1 MPDDLGGLPFRD
13 GEGPSSEERRAADE
27 AFASL
32 VLDDDFVE
40 AAEIHEPTAA
50 ERILFAAMERAESEA
65 AAELGLYYRD
75 PDIDPGGAD
84 GLAGFEGPDSLDSL
98 DPSTDLSDP
107 STDPERADAFDGFDG
122 EDPDDEG
129 RFDRSDYTRYATEDP
144 EEQDGVAVPP
154 AFAPAPPPPAHA
166 YARFGGDGGAHARA
180 HPPHWGTRGP
190 GWRPARWQRPVAC
203 VLAMVMGISVIAFA
217 LIAVQRSGS
226 APSRDPGPGEDER
239 TVVEPDGAGGGS

>member
-13 GEGPSSEERRAADE
+13 GEGPDSEERRAADE

-65 AAELGLYYRD
+65 VAEFGLYYRD

-84 GLAGFEGPDSLDSL
+84 GLTGFEGPDSP
-98 DPSTDLSDP
+98 DPSDLFR
-107 STDPERADAFDGFDG
+107 PERADPFSGFDG
-122 EDPDDEG
+122 EDPDGEDPDEEG
-129 RFDRSDYTRYATEDP
+129 RFDRSDYTRYTTDEP
-144 EEQDGVAVPP
+144 DGGEGAGLPP
-154 AFAPAPPPPAHA
+154 AFAPAPPSPP
-166 YARFGGDGGAHARA
+166 HARSR
-180 HPPHWGTRGP
+180 PPHWGTRGP

-217 LIAVQRSGS
+217 LIAVQRAG
-226 APSRDPGPGEDER
+226 AVQSRDPGPGEDER
-239 TVVEPDGAGGGS
+239 TVVEPDGAEGGS